1 MNNGLTDNREYFN
14 WLKEIKQKIKSAQLR
29 ATLSVNS
36 VLLELYW
43 DIGKEVVEK
52 QKNADWGS
60 SFIEQFASYFTKII
74 S

>member
-1 MNNGLTDNREYFN
+1 MILKQNKDYQN
-14 WLKEIKQKIKSAQLR
+14 WLSNVKQKIKSAQLR

-52 QKNADWGS
+52 QKNTD
-60 SFIEQFASYFTKII
+60 
-74 S
+74 